1 MVPSVAVPLGLEV
14 MATAHPGNTVAMV
27 AAVAGEEAGLE
38 AEDPMQ
44 EDSYVSFFILFFYL
58 PSVDTCINYG
68 TVFFSFFYQHKIK
81 KRFFGLP
88 KN

>member
-44 EDSYVSFFILFFYL
+44 EDSYVSFFLLFFL
-58 PSVDTCINYG
+58 PA
-68 TVFFSFFYQHKIK
+68 
-81 KRFFGLP
+81 FG
-88 KN
+88 